1 MGSSTAQSYLRFP
14 LTRLLG
20 NSGNIRVLRAM
31 MAYGAPLSAVQ
42 LARDTGLTRQ
52 GVRLVLQGLEAQGL
66 VTALGLPRS
75 QLFSVVSA
83 HPFAAALMTI
93 FEQERNRWVV
103 LNQTLRDTLQ
113 ANPRVRSAWLYG
125 SVARGEDA
133 PLSDIDIAIVT
144 QDDDTGIA
152 DEVRKAFQALED
164 RLNVHF
170 SVVTLTPAEAARPR
184 PDDRW
189 WSELTRD
196 AKLLKGV
203 GPQQEAL
210 RCSRMAQPS

>member
-1 MGSSTAQSYLRFP
+1 MSSSTAQSYLRFP

-20 NSGNIRVLRAM
+20 NGGNIRVLRAM
-31 MAYGAPLSAVQ
+31 MAYGAPLSVVQ

-52 GVRLVLQGLEAQGL
+52 GVRLVLEGLEAQGL

-75 QLFSVVSA
+75 QLFSVVSD

-93 FEQERNRWVV
+93 FEQEHERWDV

-113 ANPRVRSAWLYG
+113 TNSGVRSAWLYG
-125 SVARGEDA
+125 SAARGEDA
-133 PLSDIDIAIVT
+133 PHSDIDIAIVT
-144 QDDDTGIA
+144 QDDGTDA
-152 DEVRKAFQALED
+152 AEEVREILQALED
-164 RLNVHF
+164 RLKVHF
-170 SVVTLTPAEAARPR
+170 SVVALAPADVARLQ
-184 PDDRW
+184 PDDHW
-189 WSELTRD
+189 WGELTKD

-210 RCSRMAQPS
+210 RCARMAQPA